1 MLECGY
7 PRNDLFHASDRTKV
21 AAAVRERL
29 GIPAG
34 KRVVLY
40 APTWREDRPQGGGR
54 YALDLQLDLA
64 AAERELASDTVL
76 LVRRHYLVADRLP
89 DTGSGFVRDVSRYGD
104 VGELMLISDALVTD
118 YSSLMFDFAQT
129 GRPMLFHTYDLAHY
143 RDTLRGFCFDFESR
157 APGPL
162 IPDSADL
169 VEALRDP
176 VRATAGH
183 AQAYE
188 AFRRDFCDLDD
199 GHAAQ
204 RVVDRMLQPEPR

>member
-1 MLECGY
+1 M
-7 PRNDLFHASDRTKV
+7 
-21 AAAVRERL
+21 
-29 GIPAG
+29 
-34 KRVVLY
+34 LY

-64 AAERELASDTVL
+64 AAERELSSDTVL
-76 LVRRHYLVADRLP
+76 LVRRHYLVTDRLP

-143 RDTLRGFCFDFESR
+143 RDTLRGLCFDFENR

-204 RVVDRMLQPEPR
+204 RVVDRMLQPDPR